1 MQRVNTYDEQK
12 LLLTADKAL
21 EEFGGMIYR
30 LARSLSKNDEM
41 EAQEVFQD
49 VFERFLKYGTK
60 KEYDSIEHAKNW
72 FVRVTINCHNALTER
87 NQKRRKIEHD
97 EQIIDIHAIEE
108 KPRNYESL
116 TEAVNELKEKYRIVI
131 HLMYY
136 EGYKISEI
144 AQLLEENENTIKTRL
159 ARAKKMLQKKLE
171 DDR

>member
-21 EEFGGMIYR
+21 EEFSGMIYR
-30 LARSLSKNDEM
+30 LARSLSKNNEM

-72 FVRVTINCHNALTER
+72 FVRVTINCHNALIKR
-87 NQKRRKIEHD
+87 NQKRREIEYD
-97 EQIIDIHAIEE
+97 EQIVDMDEIGEE
-108 KPRNYESL
+108 SRDYHSL

-144 AQLLEENENTIKTRL
+144 AELLEENENTIKTRL
-159 ARAKKMLQKKLE
+159 ARAKKTLRKKLE